1 MRNLTMAAAPK
12 AGATIA
18 VLVIHTAPLACERK
32 AAPASS
38 PARRRDER
46 MGAAGSGDGEASA
59 SLGGSNIGEEIHRRR
74 CISSAFD

>member
-32 AAPASS
+32 AAPESS
-38 PARRRDER
+38 ARRRDER